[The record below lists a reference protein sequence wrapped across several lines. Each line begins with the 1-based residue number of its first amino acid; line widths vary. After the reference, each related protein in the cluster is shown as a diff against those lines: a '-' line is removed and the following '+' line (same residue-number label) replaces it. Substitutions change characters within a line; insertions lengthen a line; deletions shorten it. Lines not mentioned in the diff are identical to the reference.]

1 VDFDETMG
9 LAVDALE
16 GCVMVLESARSG
28 WKVREKVGGCC
39 AKVSR
44 DVYAT

>member
-16 GCVMVLESARSG
+16 ACVMVLELARSG
-28 WKVREKVGGCC
+28 WKVREKVEGCC

-44 DVYAT
+44 DGYAT

>member
-1 VDFDETMG
+1 MEWV
-9 LAVDALE
+9 VDALE
-16 GCVMVLESARSG
+16 GYVVVLELARSG
-28 WKVREKVGGCC
+28 WKEREKVEGCC

>member
-1 VDFDETMG
+1 MDFDETMG
-9 LAVDALE
+9 SAVDALE
-16 GCVMVLESARSG
+16 GYAVVLELARSG
-28 WKVREKVGGCC
+28 WKEREKVRGCC

>member
-1 VDFDETMG
+1 VDSDETMG

-16 GCVMVLESARSG
+16 GYAVVLELARSG
-28 WKVREKVGGCC
+28 WKVREKVEGCC

-44 DVYAT
+44 DGYAT

>member
-1 VDFDETMG
+1 MDSGETMEW
-9 LAVDALE
+9 AVDELE
-16 GCVMVLESARSG
+16 GCVVVLGLARSG
-28 WKVREKVGGCC
+28 WKAREKVEGYC